1 VILVEGPTERA
12 ALPIYAKHLSIDF
25 NDLGI
30 SVVNANGKEN
40 LDSLFH
46 LYSSIDIPVFTVF
59 DNDRGARQEISG

>member
-1 VILVEGPTERA
+1 
-12 ALPIYAKHLSIDF
+12 LSIDF